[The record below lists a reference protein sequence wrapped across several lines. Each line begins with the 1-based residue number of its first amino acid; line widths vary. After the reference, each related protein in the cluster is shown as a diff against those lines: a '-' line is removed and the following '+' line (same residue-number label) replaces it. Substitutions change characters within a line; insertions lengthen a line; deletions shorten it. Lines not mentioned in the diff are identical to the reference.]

1 MKQHLSLPFPP
12 SPILEDAVGYKK
24 DNPELKYLGM
34 WWEPCGDEAIISDG
48 KITFTGNW
56 AGYLAYVNNPRVKPL
71 LENVNLGWS
80 DEAAEYALLFDFESN
95 SALVMDLSAA
105 RKLLQDQW
113 ERGTEVIS
121 PVSMSVEEME
131 EFVRKLTESYKEVS
145 VEEVRLQ
152 MIDDQKKV
160 EKLTTWLN
168 AQMLPLN

>member
-80 DEAAEYALLFDFESN
+80 DEAAEYALLFDFRIKTMQE
-95 SALVMDLSAA
+95 LFFFA
-105 RKLLQDQW
+105 RQIRDTLKGRKVSSDIPDRQVFLTIVAVEMQLQ
-113 ERGTEVIS
+113 G
-121 PVSMSVEEME
+121 
-131 EFVRKLTESYKEVS
+131 VR
-145 VEEVRLQ
+145 
-152 MIDDQKKV
+152 M
-160 EKLTTWLN
+160 
-168 AQMLPLN
+168 